1 MRFSERIKRSFIV
14 VLVILLLATGISSS
28 ILFNNSLNNFLI
40 NQRRKEFNQIAK
52 DIQKLVRSKDTL
64 TDYSLENYAKN
75 KNINITYFL
84 KRDKEYFRHYI
95 GINAEKNNNI
105 NLVSEKYIL
114 VNDEEKEIG
123 YLKISYVEDVFE
135 YDQSSKEFYTNMI
148 RNYAFI
154 FILTLILAYWATIYI
169 NKSLNNSIVDI
180 KEKTK
185 KIRNKNYN
193 LTPVKYNIYELDE
206 LSDDINFLAKSL
218 NMQEQYRSDYAR
230 DIAHELRTPI
240 TNLLLHLEGIH
251 DEIIEADK
259 TTIDLLLSEVKRIN
273 VMIDNLETSFNKT
286 EELVS
291 INIEEINL
299 SDLVTNVSNS
309 FLPLMNEKN
318 IKLEKHYN
326 DNIIIETDKNKM
338 TQILIN
344 IISNAIKAI
353 EHNGLIEISIESF
366 SNRHVIRISDNG
378 IGMDTDEISQIFDRF
393 YRVDNVRN
401 TKVSGHGLGLS
412 ITKNFIDLLGYNIS
426 VNSTPKKGSEF
437 IITINN

>member
-14 VLVILLLATGISSS
+14 LLVILLLATGISSS

-353 EHNGLIEISIESF
+353 EYNGLIEISIESF

>member
-14 VLVILLLATGISSS
+14 VLVIILLATGISSS

-40 NQRRKEFNQIAK
+40 NQRQKEFSQIAR
-52 DIQKLVRSKDTL
+52 DIQKLVHSKDTL
-64 TDYSLENYAKN
+64 TDYSLENYAIN

-84 KRDKEYFRHYI
+84 KRDREYYRHYI
-95 GINAEKNNNI
+95 GINSEKANNV
-105 NLVSEKYIL
+105 NLVSEKYKL
-114 VNDEEKEIG
+114 VNEENQEIG
-123 YLKISYVEDVFE
+123 YLKISYIEDIFE
-135 YDQSSKEFYTNMI
+135 YDQSLKEFYTNTI
-148 RNYAFI
+148 RNYSFI
-154 FILTLILAYWATIYI
+154 FILALILAYWATIYS

-193 LTPVKYNIYELDE
+193 LNPVKYNIYELDE
-206 LSDDINFLAKSL
+206 LSGDINFLAKSL
-218 NMQEQYRSDYAR
+218 SMQEQYRSDYAR

-259 TTIDLLLSEVKRIN
+259 DTIDLLLSEVKRIN
-273 VMIDNLETSFNKT
+273 IMIDNLETSFNKS
-286 EELVS
+286 EEIMTLD
-291 INIEEINL
+291 IEEIDL
-299 SDLVTNVSNS
+299 SELVTTVSSS

-318 IKLEKHYN
+318 IKLEKHYE
-326 DNIIIETDKNKM
+326 DNIMIETDKNKM
-338 TQILIN
+338 TQILMN

-353 EHNGLIEISIESF
+353 EDEGLIEISIDSF
-366 SNRHVIRISDNG
+366 SNRYVIRISDNG
-378 IGMDTDEISQIFDRF
+378 IGMDDDEISQIFDRF

-412 ITKNFIDLLGYNIS
+412 ITKNFLDLLGYNIS

>member
-14 VLVILLLATGISSS
+14 VLVIILLATGISSS

-40 NQRRKEFNQIAK
+40 NQRQKEFSQIAR
-52 DIQKLVRSKDTL
+52 DIQKLVHSKDTL
-64 TDYSLENYAKN
+64 TDYSLENYAIN

-84 KRDKEYFRHYI
+84 KRDREYYRHYI
-95 GINAEKNNNI
+95 GINSEKANNV
-105 NLVSEKYIL
+105 NLVSEKYKL
-114 VNDEEKEIG
+114 VNEENQEIG
-123 YLKISYVEDVFE
+123 YLKISYIEDIFE
-135 YDQSSKEFYTNMI
+135 YDQSLKEFYTNTI
-148 RNYAFI
+148 RNYSFI
-154 FILTLILAYWATIYI
+154 FILALILAYWATIYI

-193 LTPVKYNIYELDE
+193 LNPVKYNIYELDE
-206 LSDDINFLAKSL
+206 LSGDINFLAKSL
-218 NMQEQYRSDYAR
+218 SMQEQYRSDYAR

-259 TTIDLLLSEVKRIN
+259 DTIDLLLSEVKRIN
-273 VMIDNLETSFNKT
+273 IMIDNLETSFNKS
-286 EELVS
+286 EEIMTLD
-291 INIEEINL
+291 IEEIDL
-299 SDLVTNVSNS
+299 SELVTTVSSS

-318 IKLEKHYN
+318 IKLEKHYE
-326 DNIIIETDKNKM
+326 DNIMIETDKNKM
-338 TQILIN
+338 TQILMN

-353 EHNGLIEISIESF
+353 EDEGLIEISIDSF
-366 SNRHVIRISDNG
+366 SNRYVIRISDNG
-378 IGMDTDEISQIFDRF
+378 IGMDDDEISQIFDRF

-412 ITKNFIDLLGYNIS
+412 ITKNFLDLLGYNIS